1 MGSIKAQLQKNP
13 EILNQSLHVFN
24 QHLQTSYCAGWGQ
37 RSMFLHNYWR
47 EERTAQSILVL

>member
-24 QHLQTSYCAGWGQ
+24 QHSQTSYCAG
-37 RSMFLHNYWR
+37 
-47 EERTAQSILVL
+47 